1 MECDDE
7 DTADRCFD
15 KEQCRR
21 EWQKGMLDGADG
33 TMRAMLEVWHDG
45 VWGKGMEFEEW
56 AKRMEI
62 LRLIKSLQT
71 E

>member
-1 MECDDE
+1 MAEGDARWGGWDDE
-7 DTADRCFD
+7 SDARGLA
-15 KEQCRR
+15 R
-21 EWQKGMLDGADG
+21 W
-33 TMRAMLEVWHDG
+33 
-45 VWGKGMEFEEW
+45 VWGKGTEFEEW